1 MDASPPA
8 SASADRFIS
17 LDILRGVAVMGILAM
32 NIVNFAMPDA
42 AYNNP
47 AAYGLDGTLDLA
59 AWFASFVAVDGKMR
73 GLFSFLFGASMLLV
87 VMRAEPAGL
96 HPERVH
102 FSRMAW
108 LAALGA
114 AHAVLVWDGDILLH
128 YAVIGALAFRFRETP
143 PRHLAVAAGLLL
155 AMQLFLVAGVDAI
168 QTASSANAMF
178 APPTRQALASDLAL
192 HRGPYEGLLAR
203 RWADFPEDP
212 LFALVFYGCETLAY
226 MLAGMWGLRTG
237 FLTGAW
243 PRKRYAKVAAIGLG
257 LSVPAYAG
265 LGFYFWRSGFD
276 TSAAFA
282 VTYGAPTVLRPAMV
296 VGIAALVLTVTAKR
310 GALTARIAA
319 AGRCAFSNYLG
330 ASLIVTA
337 VFYGHGLG
345 LYARLSR
352 WELYPLVFALWAAML
367 LWSAPWLARYRY
379 GPFEWLW
386 RSLSRGAAQPMR
398 R

>member
-1 MDASPPA
+1 MDAIPPA
-8 SASADRFIS
+8 SATTDRHLG
-17 LDILRGVAVMGILAM
+17 LDILRGVAVMGIFAM
-32 NIVNFAMPDA
+32 NIVNFGMPDA
-42 AYNNP
+42 AYSNP
-47 AAYGLDGTLDLA
+47 AAYGAGGTADLVV
-59 AWFASFVAVDGKMR
+59 WFASFVAVDGKMR

-87 VMRAEPAGL
+87 MMRAAPAGL
-96 HPERVH
+96 KPARVH

-108 LAALGA
+108 LAVLGA
-114 AHAVLVWDGDILLH
+114 AHAVLIWDGDILLQ
-128 YAVIGALAFRFRETP
+128 YAVVGALAFRFRETS
-143 PRHLAVAAGLLL
+143 PRHIALAAALLL
-155 AMQLFLVAGVDAI
+155 AVQLFIVAGVGAI
-168 QTASSANAMF
+168 LESSTANGMF
-178 APPTRQALASDLAL
+178 APPAGQALASDLAV

-203 RWADFPEDP
+203 RWADFPQDP
-212 LFALVFYGCETLAY
+212 LYALIFYGCETLAY

-237 FLTGAW
+237 FLTGRW
-243 PRKRYAKVAAIGLG
+243 SLRRYGQVAAIGLG

-265 LGFYFWRSGFD
+265 LGLFFWRSGFD

-282 VTYGAPTVLRPAMV
+282 VTHVAPTVLRPVMV
-296 VGIAALVLTVTAKR
+296 VGVAAFVLLLTANG

-330 ASLIVTA
+330 ASLVATT
-337 VFYGHGLG
+337 VFYGHGFG
-345 LYARLSR
+345 LYGRLSR

-386 RSLSRGAAQPMR
+386 RSLSRGAMQPMR